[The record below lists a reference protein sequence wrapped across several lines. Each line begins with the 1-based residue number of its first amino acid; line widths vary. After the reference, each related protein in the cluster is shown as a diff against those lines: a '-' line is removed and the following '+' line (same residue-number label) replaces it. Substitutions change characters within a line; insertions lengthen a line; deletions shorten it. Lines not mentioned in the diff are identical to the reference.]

1 MTSFYYKFS
10 PKGVI
15 RVIGEDAE
23 DYLQS
28 QWSIDIKK
36 LPIGGIRYGLRLST
50 KGKVLADSYF
60 LRLTE
65 EEFILVSK
73 ECEGEYILNLLH
85 ENIVADEVEF
95 SNETLLWDFIAF
107 WQKNKNPNFQALFLE
122 KPEKN
127 QFSKIDNG
135 FLFEDFRTAPG
146 TFSMLLPK
154 QYPWGKLN
162 KCSVQTSSEY
172 ERLRI
177 EVGQASV
184 PFEIGPKDLPQ
195 EGNLEKVGVDFDKGC
210 YLGQE
215 VMARIH
221 AMGRVR
227 RQTYPVFWP
236 NRQLPA
242 LPCPVFMGNKK
253 VGELKSLFKI
263 NPDKAIGIALIHEQ
277 SIETLEEEG
286 LSLEG
291 FNEHKIFKL

>member
-36 LPIGGIRYGLRLST
+36 LPIGGVRHGLRLST

-60 LRLTE
+60 LRLDE

-95 SNETLLWDFIAF
+95 SNETQLWDFIAL
-107 WQKNKNPNFQALFLE
+107 WQKNKNPNFQALSLE
-122 KPEKN
+122 KPAKN
-127 QFSKIDNG
+127 QFSKSENG
-135 FLFEDFRTAPG
+135 FFFEDSRSAPG

-154 QYPWGKLN
+154 QSPWQKLN

-177 EVGQASV
+177 EAGQASV
-184 PFEIGPKDLPQ
+184 PFEIGPQDLPQ
-195 EGNLEKVGVDFDKGC
+195 EGNLEKEGVDFNKGC

-227 RQTYPVFWP
+227 RQTCPVFWP
-236 NRQLPA
+236 NHQHPP
-242 LPCPVFMGNKK
+242 LPCPVFSGNKK

-263 NPDKAIGIALIHEQ
+263 NPDKAIGIAIIHEQ
-277 SIETLEEEG
+277 GIETLEEDG
-286 LSLEG
+286 LSLEQ
-291 FNEHKIFKL
+291 FTEHKIFKL